1 MQLARELGYTLH
13 DLFSRTTS
21 EELGLWLA
29 LYEEEAEQARLQ
41 SLLQRAEAARANR
54 KKTKK

>member
-41 SLLQRAEAARANR
+41 SLLQRAETARANR
-54 KKTKK
+54 KKKK